1 MGAFL
6 ATATA
11 VAQFQ
16 EVNYSISSF
25 LFILLELFF
34 VLGAPIDPV
43 TLVTLFQ

>member
-6 ATATA
+6 ATASA

-16 EVNYSISSF
+16 EVNLIF

-43 TLVTLFQ
+43 TL